1 LRAGLP
7 EAPFSQLSLRPD
19 RRPLST
25 ASHVG
30 LNAAAR
36 GNLHDPAQSPDRA
49 DAVRDRG
56 AKEADGVVAEIRKAG
71 SRADA
76 IATDLAAAD

>member
-1 LRAGLP
+1 
-7 EAPFSQLSLRPD
+7 
-19 RRPLST
+19 
-25 ASHVG
+25 

-36 GNLHDPAQSPDRA
+36 GNLNDPAQSPDRA

-56 AKEADGVVAEIRKAG
+56 VKEAHGVVAEIRKAG